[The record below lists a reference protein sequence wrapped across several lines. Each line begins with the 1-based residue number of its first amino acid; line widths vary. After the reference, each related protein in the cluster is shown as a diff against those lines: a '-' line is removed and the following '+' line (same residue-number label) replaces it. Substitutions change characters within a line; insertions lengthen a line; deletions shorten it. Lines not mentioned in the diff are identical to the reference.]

1 MLRLR
6 PWLGPLKPSIPL
18 STIIPSRTFTQT
30 PVLPEKPLPARLKLN
45 DADLTVSYLK
55 GTGPGG
61 QKINKTNSAVQI
73 THGPSGIV
81 IKCQAT
87 RSRSQNEKIA
97 RSLLADRVEA
107 REKGDKSRVALK
119 AEAAKKK
126 KASKVK
132 KAKRKYRALEKG
144 EEGVVVAE
152 VEAEAEDLEDGLED
166 GIEDELQGQG
176 GKAETR
182 RAGETSKGSSE
193 A

>member
-6 PWLGPLKPSIPL
+6 PWLGLVKPTIPL
-18 STIIPSRTFTQT
+18 STLIASRAFTQT
-30 PVLPEKPLPARLKLN
+30 PLLPEKPLPARLKLN

-73 THGPSGIV
+73 SHKPSGIV

-119 AEAAKKK
+119 AAAAKKK

-132 KAKRKYRALEKG
+132 KAKRKYRALENG
-144 EEGVVVAE
+144 EEGV
-152 VEAEAEDLEDGLED
+152 AEDLEDGYED
-166 GIEDELQGQG
+166 GVEDELEGEG
-176 GKAETR
+176 GKEEVKKV
-182 RAGETSKGSSE
+182 GEVSQGSSG

>member
-6 PWLGPLKPSIPL
+6 PCLGPLKPPIPL
-18 STIIPSRTFTQT
+18 FTLAPSRTFTHT
-30 PVLPEKPLPARLKLN
+30 PSLPAKPLPARLKID

-61 QKINKTNSAVQI
+61 QKINKTNSACQI
-73 THGPSGIV
+73 IHKPSGIV

-107 REKGDKSRVALK
+107 REKGDQSRVALK
-119 AEAAKKK
+119 AEAVRKK

-144 EEGVVVAE
+144 EEGDERETEE
-152 VEAEAEDLEDGLED
+152 VKERVPGEDNKEGVKEV
-166 GIEDELQGQG
+166 
-176 GKAETR
+176 
-182 RAGETSKGSSE
+182 SKGSPG